1 MSKATFTFGRF
12 NPPTEIGHGK
22 LIDAVKAHAEK
33 TGGQHYIFPSH
44 TQDKKKNPLT
54 HSDKVGAMRSIFKD
68 TNVVSDPGIHSA
80 IHAMQH
86 LQRQGHDHV
95 TMVVGSDR
103 VENFKKLLNDYNG
116 KEYNIKNIE
125 VKSAG
130 HRDPD
135 AEGASGMSA
144 SKLRDLVKAG
154 KKDEFISHY
163 SNRKLGEKI
172 HDKVHKAMNESV
184 KAMFIMGGPGSGKD
198 YVINNILNRF
208 DLVEVQ
214 LDQILTGSAREL
226 LESNANLLINA
237 PSDMEKIELVRAALG
252 EDYEYLYTLV
262 SVTNKVSRER
272 NEDRT
277 KPMNE
282 SVRIRKWIDAENTVN
297 KFENMFVFKNSINLK
312 EASESELES
321 FKVQIADYLGF
332 CVGNGLEMN
341 EDLRTWFKQKWV
353 RFDTKGKIKGDCAR
367 EEGEGKPKCLPK
379 AQAQNMSK
387 RDRAKA
393 ALRKRR
399 KDPNPD
405 RQGAPIMVA
414 TKEEVVLEANK
425 PTNPE
430 LWSKAKSL
438 ARQKFDVYPSA
449 YANGWA
455 AKWYKSKGGG
465 WKSVSEST
473 DELDEDCWKG
483 YKAVGMKMKNGRRV
497 PNCVPVGEATVD
509 PADQLDVNTQPTLVA
524 ASETKKKKKLKVP
537 PNDINAR
544 IDGAGGYSIG
554 GLTQTSSV
562 YSEEEESMLKFKDFV
577 NEATHN
583 GREVPLNKPMK
594 GDVKKSKV
602 YVRDPSTG
610 NIKKVNFGDK
620 SLSIK
625 SHIPARKKSYCARS
639 GGQGNTTDK
648 TKANYWSRRAWK
660 C

>member
-54 HSDKVGAMRSIFKD
+54 HSDKVGAMRSMFKD

-163 SNRKLGEKI
+163 SNRKLGAII

-237 PSDMEKIELVRAALG
+237 PSDMEKIELVRATLG

-297 KFENMFVFKNSINLK
+297 KFESMFVFKNSINLK

-332 CVGNGLEMN
+332 CVGNGLVMEGTGEEN
-341 EDLRTWFKQKWV
+341 DIY
-353 RFDTKGKIKGDCAR
+353 TK
-367 EEGEGKPKCLPK
+367 
-379 AQAQNMSK
+379 
-387 RDRAKA
+387 
-393 ALRKRR
+393 
-399 KDPNPD
+399 
-405 RQGAPIMVA
+405 
-414 TKEEVVLEANK
+414 
-425 PTNPE
+425 
-430 LWSKAKSL
+430 
-438 ARQKFDVYPSA
+438 
-449 YANGWA
+449 
-455 AKWYKSKGGG
+455 
-465 WKSVSEST
+465 
-473 DELDEDCWKG
+473 
-483 YKAVGMKMKNGRRV
+483 
-497 PNCVPVGEATVD
+497 
-509 PADQLDVNTQPTLVA
+509 PTLVG
-524 ASETKKKKKLKVP
+524 ASKIKKKKPIVP
-537 PNDINAR
+537 PNNINSR

-554 GLTQTSSV
+554 GLTQTSSF
-562 YSEEEESMLKFKDFV
+562 YSEETDEMKSFKQFVAEEKPGLWANIRAKRERIKRGSGERMRKPGSEGAPTAQNFKDAK
-577 NEATHN
+577 NEDTSWYPRKGFPKEGEYGYHPNPGLKPQESDKDKDMDVAYKKDNERTSRKLPN
-583 GREVPLNKPMK
+583 ARVLEVLNKIKQVREEALNERGENKYKRSTESGAGLTRAGVMKHRRENPGSKLSTAVTTEPSKLKKGSKAWNRRKSFCARMSGVKGPMK
-594 GDVKKSKV
+594 DEKGRPTRKAM
-602 YVRDPSTG
+602 
-610 NIKKVNFGDK
+610 
-620 SLSIK
+620 SL
-625 SHIPARKKSYCARS
+625 
-639 GGQGNTTDK
+639 
-648 TKANYWSRRAWK
+648 RRWN
-660 C
+660 CN

>member
-1 MSKATFTFGRF
+1 MSRATFTFGRF

-54 HSDKVGAMRSIFKD
+54 HSDKVGAMRSMFKD

-163 SNRKLGEKI
+163 SNRKLGAII

-237 PSDMEKIELVRAALG
+237 PSDMEKIELVRATLG

-297 KFENMFVFKNSINLK
+297 KFESMFVFKNSINLK

-332 CVGNGLEMN
+332 CVGNGLVMEGTGEEN
-341 EDLRTWFKQKWV
+341 DIY
-353 RFDTKGKIKGDCAR
+353 TK
-367 EEGEGKPKCLPK
+367 
-379 AQAQNMSK
+379 
-387 RDRAKA
+387 
-393 ALRKRR
+393 
-399 KDPNPD
+399 
-405 RQGAPIMVA
+405 
-414 TKEEVVLEANK
+414 
-425 PTNPE
+425 
-430 LWSKAKSL
+430 
-438 ARQKFDVYPSA
+438 
-449 YANGWA
+449 
-455 AKWYKSKGGG
+455 
-465 WKSVSEST
+465 
-473 DELDEDCWKG
+473 
-483 YKAVGMKMKNGRRV
+483 
-497 PNCVPVGEATVD
+497 
-509 PADQLDVNTQPTLVA
+509 PTLVG
-524 ASETKKKKKLKVP
+524 ASKIKKKKPIVP
-537 PNDINAR
+537 PNNINSR

-554 GLTQTSSV
+554 GLTQTSSF
-562 YSEEEESMLKFKDFV
+562 YSEETDEMKSFKQFVAEEKPGLWANIRAKRERIKRGSGERMRKPGSEGAPTAQNFKDAK
-577 NEATHN
+577 NEDTSWYPRKGFPKEGEYGYHPNPGLKPQESDKDKDMDVAYKKDNERTSRKLPN
-583 GREVPLNKPMK
+583 ARVLEVLNKIKQVREEALNERGENKYKRSTESGAGLTRAGVMKHRRENPGSKLSTAVTTEPSKLKKGSKAWNRRKSFCARMSGVKGPMK
-594 GDVKKSKV
+594 DEKGRPTRKAM
-602 YVRDPSTG
+602 
-610 NIKKVNFGDK
+610 
-620 SLSIK
+620 SL
-625 SHIPARKKSYCARS
+625 
-639 GGQGNTTDK
+639 
-648 TKANYWSRRAWK
+648 RRWN
-660 C
+660 CN

>member
-22 LIDAVKAHAEK
+22 LIGAVQAHAEK

-44 TQDKKKNPLT
+44 TQDKKKNPLS
-54 HSDKVGAMRSIFKD
+54 HGDKVEAMRKMFKD

-95 TMVVGSDR
+95 TMIVGSDR

-116 KEYNIKNIE
+116 KEYNIKKIE

-154 KKDEFISHY
+154 KRDEFISHY
-163 SNRKLGEKI
+163 SNKKLGEKI

-214 LDQILTGSAREL
+214 LDQILTGSARDL

-237 PSDMEKIELVRAALG
+237 PSDMEKIELVRATLG

-312 EASESELES
+312 EAAQPELES

-332 CVGNGLEMN
+332 CIGNGLVMEGTGEEN
-341 EDLRTWFKQKWV
+341 DIY
-353 RFDTKGKIKGDCAR
+353 TK
-367 EEGEGKPKCLPK
+367 
-379 AQAQNMSK
+379 
-387 RDRAKA
+387 
-393 ALRKRR
+393 
-399 KDPNPD
+399 
-405 RQGAPIMVA
+405 
-414 TKEEVVLEANK
+414 
-425 PTNPE
+425 
-430 LWSKAKSL
+430 
-438 ARQKFDVYPSA
+438 
-449 YANGWA
+449 
-455 AKWYKSKGGG
+455 
-465 WKSVSEST
+465 
-473 DELDEDCWKG
+473 
-483 YKAVGMKMKNGRRV
+483 
-497 PNCVPVGEATVD
+497 
-509 PADQLDVNTQPTLVA
+509 PTLVGA
-524 ASETKKKKKLKVP
+524 TKIKKKKPIVP
-537 PNDINAR
+537 PNNINSR
-544 IDGAGGYSIG
+544 IDGAGGYTIG

-562 YSEEEESMLKFKDFV
+562 YSEEPEEMKSFKDFIKEEKPGLWANIRAKRERIKRGSGERMRKPGSEGAPTAQNFKDAANESV
-577 NEATHN
+577 EEVSEATHN